1 MAGRGEDVGRA
12 SAPAARP
19 DRATR
24 TEPRGSKA
32 HVGRGKGGSQP
43 VAAAHGT
50 SHAHGLQEWRAR
62 GDPHRRGGRY
72 ERGLRGCGDGTDGEG
87 KWEGKWH
94 GGWEGGRE
102 VGMEGGREGGS
113 QGRRE
118 KGSEGGEEAPG
129 AGGPGQSTAQRLAA
143 ARTCRGTGL
152 RRPHTVVTVRV
163 ARPAVS
169 ARPSR
174 GRLASPLVFG
184 VRSVFRT
191 ARAGPSPPAAQPE
204 GGGGCG

>member
-1 MAGRGEDVGRA
+1 MEAAAAVAGRGEDVGRA

-24 TEPRGSKA
+24 TEPRGSRA

-87 KWEGKWH
+87 KWEGKSH

-118 KGSEGGEEAPG
+118 KGSEGERRHLAL
-129 AGGPGQSTAQRLAA
+129 AGPGRVQPSVLQRLVHAVVRA
-143 ARTCRGTGL
+143 CAGRTL
-152 RRPHTVVTVRV
+152 
-163 ARPAVS
+163 S
-169 ARPSR
+169 SR
-174 GRLASPLVFG
+174 FAWPGPL
-184 VRSVFRT
+184 
-191 ARAGPSPPAAQPE
+191 
-204 GGGGCG
+204 